1 MIGQNLSLWGVWLY
15 LSVSVMSLW
24 LLIRIFTKFWTTES
38 SELFFQLILNYGV
51 HFCGVKKPLL
61 YSSWV
66 ATIVSCT
73 FHWQMVPFHIPSFFP
88 FLSTAVNALSLLNIN
103 KPQSKYV
110 FSNFH
115 GHKMHLL
122 ALLGFS
128 TPKMTDFPTLSFTS
142 TSEFLTR
149 SYTWA

>member
-73 FHWQMVPFHIPSFFP
+73 FHWQMVPFHIPSLQLFSIP
-88 FLSTAVNALSLLNIN
+88 FNLQSDQQGSCQRICVLIMRITSKTKDQRAWE
-103 KPQSKYV
+103 KTKTWQSKA
-110 FSNFH
+110 
-115 GHKMHLL
+115 GLI
-122 ALLGFS
+122 
-128 TPKMTDFPTLSFTS
+128 
-142 TSEFLTR
+142 LTIIF
-149 SYTWA
+149 W